1 MAIRFKAYFE
11 IIRKNWLRII
21 LTLLGVTLALFCLSY
36 LALYLLQDGHIHLKQ
51 RVFLDDVYFDMWKH
65 LIHLDVTADKKAIGP
80 EAFIVNGKIISYF
93 LPFPALVRGILSIFH
108 LGAYPVLSMLLGF
121 LVFVIYSEKIFLL
134 ALKIVLP
141 ESKINPFIKS
151 AWLILI
157 AFGSPFLSVMEN
169 SSTYWEAIVW
179 AAAMYMICLYLS
191 MAILSKPWNISLFII
206 FSLVC
211 GLTLFTRP
219 TFTVGAA
226 LVFGLTIVMLFV
238 NLLKPNDSNII
249 TQHPIYR
256 LNELIGVAVIFV
268 VFGVLLGALNFARW
282 GNAFEFQPLN
292 KNVQYMG
299 NSRATN
305 FDKYGALRFDR
316 IPQNAAYYFFP
327 SKDNFSSESPFIQA
341 GHTNYFAGFA
351 KNFDYLEP
359 TLAIPIILP
368 IYFLLTIFGLIVV
381 IRNVALS
388 FRKNNRSIFPPALL
402 PAAISALVPGVLLLP
417 YTAEVM
423 RYAGDFTPGIMF
435 FSIYAI
441 VIILGRSYPANLQKQ
456 NERRSTVIL
465 NVVVIGMLLFISLYM
480 TAAGLLIQRQYF
492 SKPWPASSQSNIVR
506 NFPALFSQ
514 FTNPLP

>member
-1 MAIRFKAYFE
+1 MAIRLKTYFE
-11 IIRKNWLRII
+11 IINKNWLRII
-21 LTLLGVTLALFCLSY
+21 LTILGVTLALFCLSY
-36 LALYLLQDGHIHLKQ
+36 LALYLLQNGDIHLKQ

-65 LIHLDVTADKKAIGP
+65 LIHLDITADKKAIGP
-80 EAFIVNGKIISYF
+80 EAFIVNGKIIAYF

-134 ALKIVLP
+134 TLKIVFP
-141 ESKINPFIKS
+141 ESKINPFIKYG
-151 AWLILI
+151 WLIFI

-169 SSTYWEAIVW
+169 SSTYWEAIIW
-179 AAAMYMICLYLS
+179 GAAMYMVCLYLS
-191 MAILSKPWNISLFII
+191 TAILSMPRNISLLAV

-226 LVFGLTIVMLFV
+226 LIFGLTIVMLFV
-238 NLLKPNDSNII
+238 NLLKPNGSNII
-249 TQHPIYR
+249 TRHHIYR
-256 LNELIGVAVIFV
+256 LNELIGAAVIFV

-282 GNAFEFQPLN
+282 GNPFEFQPLN

-305 FDKYGALRFDR
+305 FDKYGSMRLDR
-316 IPQNAAYYFFP
+316 IPQNTAYYFFP
-327 SKDNFSSESPFIQA
+327 SKDNFSSESPFIQS
-341 GHTNYFAGFA
+341 GHTDYFVGLA

-359 TLAIPIILP
+359 TLPIPLILP
-368 IYFLLTIFGLIVV
+368 VYFLLTIFGLVV
-381 IRNVALS
+381 FIWNMVPS
-388 FRKNNRSIFPPALL
+388 FRKNNHSTFPPAML
-402 PAAISALVPGVLLLP
+402 PAAISAFVPGLLLLP

-441 VIILGRSYPANLQKQ
+441 VIILGHLYPASLRKQK
-456 NERRSTVIL
+456 EERSTVIL

-480 TAAGLLIQRQYF
+480 TTAGLLIQRQYF
-492 SKPWPASSQSNIVR
+492 SKPWPTSSQSNIASS
-506 NFPALFSQ
+506 FPALFSQ
-514 FTNPLP
+514 FTHLP